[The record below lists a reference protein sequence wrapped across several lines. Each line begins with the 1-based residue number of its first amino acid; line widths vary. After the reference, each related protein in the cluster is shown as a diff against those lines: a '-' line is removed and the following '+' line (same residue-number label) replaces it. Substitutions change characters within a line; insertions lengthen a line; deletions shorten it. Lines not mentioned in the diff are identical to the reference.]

1 MLFLLRLMTRKYW
14 FQSPTG
20 SALMLRTPRALV
32 AALRAL
38 DVDHLGAEV
47 GEVLGRDRSL
57 EPDREV
63 DDADAFERARHGRP
77 QPPIVPACVSAVIS
91 SSE

>member
-20 SALMLRTPRALV
+20 SALMLRDAAALV

-38 DVDHLGAEV
+38 DLDDLGAEV
-47 GEVLGRDRSL
+47 GEVLRRDRSL

-63 DDADAFERARHGRP
+63 DDAKTFERARHGAGLSLRWSRRRGAP
-77 QPPIVPACVSAVIS
+77 
-91 SSE
+91 